1 MFEEINLQLKQSG
14 LQTASKFLSSYLE
27 NENDIV
33 NKLNNH
39 NGLKSELFLHNVE
52 GELEQLKFTSI
63 FSDVTS
69 MYMVSPVKSKHHI
82 TIFNHDSP
90 YAYERT
96 VTIPDSLKYEI
107 RPTYNLLPGYSYHT
121 SSDIKKV
128 LKHVDPLLKSS
139 KVLLRPT
146 RTLLVDQLKL
156 NGNKNATFYYAD
168 GNTQVNDW
176 VVRDSFGKD
185 GITIENYLKP
195 MKVRQLMELT
205 IPYFRDIKLDKLN
218 NILNDEQDTL
228 AGFRKELK
236 SLILNFDAIESDIQ
250 ELREDVLRPQ
260 ISQIERS
267 FKHYKNVHS
276 LTVAGGI
283 AMFSLSLLKINIP
296 EMHISEFIN
305 TVIGGAG
312 LSGIIMSEIK
322 YQENQNTL
330 RNNPY
335 FLLWR
340 VNKMS

>member
-1 MFEEINLQLKQSG
+1 MFEEINLQLKHSG
-14 LQTASKFLSSYLE
+14 LQTANKFLNTYLE

-33 NKLNNH
+33 SKLNSY

-69 MYMVSPVKSKHHI
+69 MYMVNPIKSKHHMA
-82 TIFNHDSP
+82 IFKNDSP
-90 YAYERT
+90 YAYDRT
-96 VTIPDSLKYEI
+96 VIIPESLKNEI
-107 RPTYNLLPGYSYHT
+107 KPSFNLLPGYSYHT

-139 KVLLRPT
+139 KVILRPT
-146 RTLLVDQLKL
+146 RTLWVDQLQL
-156 NGNKNATFYYAD
+156 NGNKHAALYYAD
-168 GNTQVNDW
+168 GNTPVNDW
-176 VVRDSFGKD
+176 IVRDSFGKE

-218 NILNDEQDTL
+218 NILNDEEDTL

-236 SLILNFDAIESDIQ
+236 NLILNFDAIESDIQ
-250 ELREDVLRPQ
+250 ELREDVLKPQ
-260 ISQIERS
+260 ISQIERN
-267 FKHYKNVHS
+267 FKHYNNVHR
-276 LTVAGGI
+276 LTIAGSI
-283 AMFSLSLLKINIP
+283 AMFSLSLLKLSIP
-296 EMHISEFIN
+296 VLHISEFVN

-312 LSGIIMSEIK
+312 LSGMLLSEIK
-322 YQENQNTL
+322 YQEKQNTL
-330 RNNPY
+330 RDNPY

-340 VNKMS
+340 VNKIS